1 MNPEILNTR
10 VQQFINENID
20 LDISE
25 LILKSISFKGVSTLE
40 LAQQIESKRKCKSKL
55 PTWFSADNIYYPL
68 KIHIEQTSSEIAA
81 DYKSQFLSGDSIL
94 DITGGLGV
102 DCYFFSNTFNQVI
115 HCEINEELSKIAA
128 HNFKCLNR
136 SGIKTISENG
146 LLFLGSSHQKFEWIY
161 ADPSRRHDTKGK
173 VFFFRD
179 CLPNIPEHLD
189 AIFENTK
196 YFAIKSSPLLDLS
209 AGIEELKFVKTI
221 HIISIFNEVKELLWV
236 LQKNYRDDIKIRT
249 INITKRNTEH
259 FDFKI
264 NEEHESK
271 AKFSKPLSYLY
282 EPNAAVL
289 KAGAF
294 KLISEKLGVFKLHQH
309 SHLYTSDYL
318 LNFPGR
324 QFRIDTIMDYNKK
337 KFKKTGIAKA
347 NVTTRNFS
355 ESVQQIRKKLNI
367 QEGGS
372 TYLFFT
378 TNLNNNR
385 IILKCSKIEKN

>member
-1 MNPEILNTR
+1 LNPDILNTR
-10 VQQFINENID
+10 VQQFIEENID

-25 LILKSISFKGVSTLE
+25 LILKGVSFKGVSTQE

-55 PTWFSADNIYYPL
+55 PTWFFADNIYYPP
-68 KIHIEQTSSEIAA
+68 KIHIEQTSSETAA
-81 DYKSQFLSGDSIL
+81 DYKAQLLSGDSIL

-102 DCYFFSNTFNQVI
+102 DCYYFSNTFKKVI
-115 HCEINEELSKIAA
+115 HCEINEELSKIAT

-146 LLFLGSSHQKFEWIY
+146 LAFLGSSHQKFEWIY

-173 VFFFRD
+173 VFFLRD
-179 CLPNIPEHLD
+179 CLPNIPEHID

-196 YFAIKSSPLLDLS
+196 YLAVKTSPLLDIT
-209 AGIEELKFVKTI
+209 AGIEELKFVKAI
-221 HIISIFNEVKELLWV
+221 HIISIYNEVKELLWL
-236 LQKNYRDDIKIRT
+236 LQKDDQDDIEINT
-249 INITKRNTEH
+249 INITKQNTEH
-259 FDFKI
+259 FHFNN

-271 AKFSKPLSYLY
+271 AEFSEPLTYLY
-282 EPNAAVL
+282 EPNSAVL

-294 KLISEKLGVFKLHQH
+294 KLISQKLGVFKLHQH
-309 SHLYTSDYL
+309 SHLYTSNAL
-318 LNFPGR
+318 LEFPGR
-324 QFRIDTIMDYNKK
+324 RFQIDWIMDYNKK
-337 KFKKTGIAKA
+337 KFKKTRTPKA

-367 QEGGS
+367 KEGGS

-378 TNLNNNR
+378 TNLNNQR
-385 IILKCSKIEKN
+385 IILKCSKIENE